1 MAITFVTEAEYV
13 DRTAIEDDD
22 LSDWEDFIED
32 SGGSSVIQGFFQRVP
47 FKAELTSRPSLIT
60 LALLSNGPTKDLGIN
75 APDPSGILR
84 SSASST
90 VAALGELATDSDR
103 ASLNSRDM
111 NNQVV
116 DPTSNI
122 SRSYAQPIT
131 IGNHNSP
138 AQAAIPRQTSGSNSM
153 LAKGLSHSLR
163 RHVLW
168 EHQRQS
174 PTVDRLPKPWRIA
187 SVVNPGEV
195 VKHDHSGESTA
206 STGIRPSCPSHIDT
220 RGELRFDTPTGARQW
235 RAKSDP
241 IPSRIQCADTQEPRR
256 TQMGNTKSA
265 GKQINDHMTKTG
277 PKPKCLTDPARIGLS
292 EAPVPSANLWLQR
305 RDRQSTAAKPATATA
320 EGAISVD
327 MTFALTECFKD
338 TIEPNLYYFRAR
350 NGEKQLRKTGD
361 IAQPGP
367 ECVWGSNIIEKDAKA
382 IRSERLFPI
391 DGSCSWPTPMKK

>member
-32 SGGSSVIQGFFQRVP
+32 RFFQRVP

-60 LALLSNGPTKDLGIN
+60 LALLSNGPTKDLGIK

-84 SSASST
+84 SSASPT

-103 ASLNSRDM
+103 ASLNSRHM

-138 AQAAIPRQTSGSNSM
+138 AQAAIPRQTSGM
-153 LAKGLSHSLR
+153 LAKGLSYSLR

-187 SVVNPGEV
+187 SVVNPEV
-195 VKHDHSGESTA
+195 RLSDEMLNNYHSKG
-206 STGIRPSCPSHIDT
+206 
-220 RGELRFDTPTGARQW
+220 W
-235 RAKSDP
+235 
-241 IPSRIQCADTQEPRR
+241 
-256 TQMGNTKSA
+256 
-265 GKQINDHMTKTG
+265 
-277 PKPKCLTDPARIGLS
+277 
-292 EAPVPSANLWLQR
+292 
-305 RDRQSTAAKPATATA
+305 
-320 EGAISVD
+320 
-327 MTFALTECFKD
+327 
-338 TIEPNLYYFRAR
+338 
-350 NGEKQLRKTGD
+350 
-361 IAQPGP
+361 
-367 ECVWGSNIIEKDAKA
+367 
-382 IRSERLFPI
+382 
-391 DGSCSWPTPMKK
+391 